1 MSKKSIIFAPESKM
15 KTTML
20 TVATSQGVYLNIPR
34 TDWNLLTELAR
45 KFGWQTQT
53 SEQLLDN
60 FIAGRPKVEDMTEE
74 DIMDEVRAVRYAK

>member
-1 MSKKSIIFAPESKM
+1 MSKKSIIFAAESKM

-60 FIAGRPKVEDMTEE
+60 FIAGRPKVEDMSEE

>member
-60 FIAGRPKVEDMTEE
+60 FIAGRPKVEDMSEE